1 MYYYY
6 NTLTFIIVERLER
19 EMIKMIKGKV
29 WKFGNDVDTDQII
42 PSQYLLLP
50 TVEEMKQYTFEPLDK
65 DFASTICT
73 GDVIVGGENF
83 GSGSSREQAPLV
95 LKALGVSA
103 VVAKSFARIFFR
115 NAINIGLP
123 VIICKEVYDDV
134 QNQDTLEID
143 VQRGSIRSVKS
154 GETFTSTTLP
164 AHVMNILEAGGL
176 IGFLNQK

>member
-1 MYYYY
+1 
-6 NTLTFIIVERLER
+6 
-19 EMIKMIKGKV
+19 MITGKV

-50 TVEEMKQYTFEPLDK
+50 TVEEMKQYTFEPFEK
-65 DFASTICT
+65 NFALKIGA
-73 GDVIVGGENF
+73 GDIIVGGENF

-123 VIICKEVYDDV
+123 VIVCKKVYDAIE
-134 QNQDTLEID
+134 TGEELEID
-143 VQRGSIRSVKS
+143 VQQGRIRNPKS
-154 GETFTSTTLP
+154 AENFTSTQLP
-164 AHVMNILEAGGL
+164 AHVMNILAAGGL
-176 IGFLNQK
+176 IGFLNQRDAR

>member
-1 MYYYY
+1 
-6 NTLTFIIVERLER
+6 
-19 EMIKMIKGKV
+19 MIETMKGKV

-65 DFASTICT
+65 DFASKIGQ
-73 GDVIVGGENF
+73 GDIIVGGENF

-123 VIICKEVYDDV
+123 VLICKEIYDGV
-134 QNQDTLEID
+134 ENQDTLFID
-143 VQRGSIRSVKS
+143 VQQGSIRNLKTN
-154 GETFTSTTLP
+154 EDFTSTKLP

-176 IGFLNQK
+176 IGFLNKK

>member
-1 MYYYY
+1 M
-6 NTLTFIIVERLER
+6 
-19 EMIKMIKGKV
+19 MKGKV

-50 TVEEMKQYTFEPLDK
+50 TVEEMKQYTFEPLDRE
-65 DFASTICT
+65 FASKINA
-73 GDVIVGGENF
+73 GDVIVAGENF

-123 VIICKEVYDDV
+123 VLICKEIYETVE
-134 QNQDTLEID
+134 NQDTLEID
-143 VQRGSIRSVKS
+143 VQKGSISSLKS
-154 GETFTSTTLP
+154 NETFTSTKLP
-164 AHVMNILEAGGL
+164 EHVMKILEAGGL
-176 IGFLNQK
+176 IGYLNKK

>member
-1 MYYYY
+1 
-6 NTLTFIIVERLER
+6 
-19 EMIKMIKGKV
+19 MIRVMTGKV
-29 WKFGNDVDTDQII
+29 CKFGNDVDTDQII

-50 TVEEMKQYTFEPLDK
+50 NVEEMKQYTFETLDK
-65 DFASTICT
+65 DFASTVCS
-73 GDVIVGGENF
+73 GDIIVGGENF

-123 VIICKEVYDDV
+123 VVICKEVYDTV
-134 QNQDTLEID
+134 KQKDTLEID
-143 VQRGSIRSVKS
+143 VQKGTIKNLTVDKN
-154 GETFTSTTLP
+154 FTSTKLP

>member
-1 MYYYY
+1 
-6 NTLTFIIVERLER
+6 
-19 EMIKMIKGKV
+19 MIGMMKGQV

-65 DFASTICT
+65 DFATKIAK
-73 GDVIVGGENF
+73 GDMIVAGDNF

-123 VIICKEVYDDV
+123 VVICKDIYDSVD
-134 QNQDTLEID
+134 NQDTLEID
-143 VQRGSIRSVKS
+143 VQQGNIRNLKTEEIFV
-154 GETFTSTTLP
+154 STKLP

-176 IGFLNQK
+176 IGFLNKK

>member
-1 MYYYY
+1 M
-6 NTLTFIIVERLER
+6 
-19 EMIKMIKGKV
+19 MKGQV

-50 TVEEMKQYTFEPLDK
+50 TVEEMKQYTFEPLDRE
-65 DFASTICT
+65 FASKINA
-73 GDVIVGGENF
+73 GDVIVAGENF

-123 VIICKEVYDDV
+123 VLICKEIYEKVE
-134 QNQDTLEID
+134 NQDTLEID
-143 VQRGSIRSVKS
+143 VQRGSINSLKS
-154 GETFTSTTLP
+154 NETFTSTKLP
-164 AHVMNILEAGGL
+164 EHVMKILEAGGL
-176 IGFLNQK
+176 IGYLNKK

>member
-1 MYYYY
+1 MM
-6 NTLTFIIVERLER
+6 T
-19 EMIKMIKGKV
+19 GKV
-29 WKFGNDVDTDQII
+29 WKFGNDVDTDQIL

-65 DFASTICT
+65 NFAANILE
-73 GDVIVGGENF
+73 GDIIVGGENF

-123 VIICKEVYDDV
+123 VLICKEIYDHVD
-134 QNQDTLEID
+134 NQDTLEID
-143 VQRGSIRSVKS
+143 VQQGNIRNVTNP
-154 GETFTSTTLP
+154 GQFTSTTLP
-164 AHVMNILEAGGL
+164 DHVMKILAAGGL
-176 IGFLNQK
+176 IGFLNKK

>member
-1 MYYYY
+1 M
-6 NTLTFIIVERLER
+6 
-19 EMIKMIKGKV
+19 KGKV

-50 TVEEMKQYTFEPLDK
+50 TVEEMKQYTFEPLNK
-65 DFASTICT
+65 DFATTIQL
-73 GDVIVGGENF
+73 GDIIVGGENF

-123 VIICKEVYDDV
+123 VLICKEIYDRV
-134 QNQDTLEID
+134 ENKDTLEID
-143 VQRGSIRSVKS
+143 VQQGTIRNLTND
-154 GETFTSTTLP
+154 EEFISTKLP
-164 AHVMNILEAGGL
+164 VHVMNILAAGGL
-176 IGFLNQK
+176 IKFLNKK

>member
-1 MYYYY
+1 M
-6 NTLTFIIVERLER
+6 
-19 EMIKMIKGKV
+19 MKGKV

-50 TVEEMKQYTFEPLDK
+50 TVEEMKQYTFEPLDRE
-65 DFASTICT
+65 FASKINA
-73 GDVIVGGENF
+73 GDVIVAGENF

-123 VIICKEVYDDV
+123 VLICKEIYETVE
-134 QNQDTLEID
+134 NQDALEID
-143 VQRGSIRSVKS
+143 VQKGSISSLKS
-154 GETFTSTTLP
+154 NETFTSTKLP
-164 AHVMNILEAGGL
+164 EHVMKILEAGGL
-176 IGFLNQK
+176 IGYLNKK

>member
-1 MYYYY
+1 
-6 NTLTFIIVERLER
+6 
-19 EMIKMIKGKV
+19 MIGMMKGQV

-65 DFASTICT
+65 DFATKIAK
-73 GDVIVGGENF
+73 GDMIVAGDNF

-123 VIICKEVYDDV
+123 VVICKDVYDSV
-134 QNQDTLEID
+134 ENQDTLEID
-143 VQRGSIRSVKS
+143 VQQGNIRNLKTEEV
-154 GETFTSTTLP
+154 FVSTKLP

-176 IGFLNQK
+176 IGFLNKK